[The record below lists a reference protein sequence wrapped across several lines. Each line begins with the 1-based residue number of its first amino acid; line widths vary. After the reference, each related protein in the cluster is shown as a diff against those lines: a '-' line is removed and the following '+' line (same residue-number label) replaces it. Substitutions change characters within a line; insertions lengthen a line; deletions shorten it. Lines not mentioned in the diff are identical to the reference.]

1 MGERTGIITF
11 LNVYDEIGPDGHPY
25 SGCLAIIVADNGGQ
39 TFLDTASDRLIQALE
54 TFYAT
59 KNRATVDFSDA
70 PVAVGTGSVL
80 QKRQAGYT
88 QATSGAAD
96 GPFTLRAIW
105 SRPK

>member
-11 LNVYDEIGPDGHPY
+11 LNIYDAIGADGHPY
-25 SGCLAIIVADNGGQ
+25 SGCLASIVADRGGE
-39 TFLDTASDRLIQALE
+39 TLLDTTSDRLIQALE

-70 PVAVGTGSVL
+70 ALAVPTESLL
-80 QKRQAGYT
+80 QKRRAYA
-88 QATSGAAD
+88 QATSGAAE

-105 SRPK
+105 SRPT